1 MPYQQSNLMNTNLNH
16 NTDIKI
22 QVISPLFV
30 LILGYLGH
38 VRPKI
43 YSNFTKFQE
52 LYNISLIKLHSL
64 SIKTYFDAFLVLLL
78 RC

>member
-1 MPYQQSNLMNTNLNH
+1 MPCQQSNLMNTNLNH

-30 LILGYLGH
+30 LVLGYLGH

-43 YSNFTKFQE
+43 YNNFTKFKE
-52 LYNISLIKLHSL
+52 LYYISVIKLHSL
-64 SIKTYFDAFLVLLL
+64 SIKTYFAAFLVLLL
-78 RC
+78 CC